1 MYLKRL
7 ELQGFKSFAD
17 KTVLDFGQGVTTV
30 VGPNGSGKS
39 NISDAIRWVMGEMSA
54 KSLRGSNMQ
63 DVIFAGTQTRKQV
76 NYAQVNLVLDNS
88 DKMFP
93 IDYDEVVVT
102 RKVFRSGESVYQIN
116 NSDCRLK
123 DIHELFMDTGLGRDG
138 YSMIGQGNVSQILST
153 KADDRRSFFEEAA
166 GVSKYKHR
174 KDEATR
180 KLASV
185 SENLLRINDVTQELE
200 RQLGPLESQSKK
212 ARKYIEL
219 YDEYKGLDVSMCLI
233 NLAKNAELLE
243 NVLKLYNSI
252 SDEIVQL
259 RSQESE
265 MEAKQNE
272 LYLKSSQKDDEQ
284 SAKNNELID
293 NEAKSMICTNE
304 ISICEN
310 DIKNNHALCD
320 RIDKEIEEL
329 EKKSE
334 QAREQ
339 IEQLLK
345 SVEEKTHQ
353 KQELIDGFEQIQNSN
368 SQIFETLNACRGEI
382 ERLQTEVI
390 EKMNEV
396 SSTKAKVQGIENL
409 RSSFIERREAVMVE
423 IANYGSGVEN
433 VKNEIK
439 QTQDSILKNTEKADA
454 MRKRVDGLNEKI
466 SLAQRENNE
475 RRDELSRLSVS
486 LNSKTSQKKILEG
499 MENDYEGFSRSVK
512 TVMTAPELKKA
523 AIYGTVSGIID
534 VEKKYVV
541 AIETALG
548 GAMQNI
554 VVENE
559 EDAKAAINHLKNT
572 RGGRATF
579 LPISAVKYRELDET
593 EKVLNSD
600 GYIGIASSL
609 VKYDKKYDSIIK
621 SLLARV
627 VVIDNMDNAV
637 KCAKQFNYKFK
648 IVTLDG
654 ELLNAGGSI
663 SGGSVNKSSG
673 FLSRSSEIKTLGEQI
688 TSLTL
693 EIKKLTKEAET
704 ADEDIN
710 KLKSQLENYNPL
722 LREYE
727 NEILVAKN
735 NLEHLEGVLSNS
747 DSSEKT
753 LNDELAQI
761 DAQLASSADEV
772 AKLINDARALE
783 RNIEALNEQI
793 KVKEEEFETASR
805 EKDERAN
812 MLMDETLRLKT
823 IENDIFNINKSIEDL
838 RISNEENSKIIQN
851 KLSDKQE
858 LSEKNNQLMSQID
871 AKNEE
876 IEQIKVIS
884 EKIKADIEKIE
895 KEKQAVVEGLKGIT
909 NSNKELTDRLITLQ
923 QELSKAEAKQQK
935 YETDSEN
942 IITRLWDEYELTQT
956 TAEEMKSEI
965 EDVNAAKQR
974 VTELK
979 GKIKALGSVNVD
991 AIEEYVTC
999 KERYDFLSKQKSD
1012 LEESQG
1018 NLNKVIESMQELM
1031 EEHFQKQFEE
1041 INKAFS
1047 RVFSE
1052 LFGGGK
1058 GRLYLSDPDDIM
1070 ESGIEIEVQ
1079 LPGKGLQNIN
1089 LYSGGEKSFIA
1100 IALLFAILEVKPTP
1114 FCFLDEIDA
1123 ALDDV
1128 NVARFATYLKNYLS
1142 ETQFIVITHRRG
1154 TMEAANIMYGVTMQ
1168 EKGVSKLL
1176 SLQIDDVEDSMLG
1189 Q

>member
-17 KTVLDFGQGVTTV
+17 KTVLDFGKGVTTV

-54 KSLRGSNMQ
+54 KSLRGANMQ

-116 NSDCRLK
+116 NSDCRLR

-185 SENLLRINDVTQELE
+185 SENLLRINDVTAELE
-200 RQLGPLESQSKK
+200 RQLGPLENQSKK

-233 NLAKNAELLE
+233 NLAKNAELFE
-243 NVLKLYNSI
+243 NAKELYNSI
-252 SDEIVQL
+252 SGEIDDL

-272 LYLKSSQKDDEQ
+272 LYLKSSQKDEEQ

-310 DIKNNHALCD
+310 DIKNNNALCE
-320 RIDKEIEEL
+320 RIDKEIAEL
-329 EKKSE
+329 ENKSE
-334 QAREQ
+334 QAKEQ
-339 IEQLLK
+339 IEQFLK
-345 SVEEKTHQ
+345 SVEEQTIQ
-353 KQELIDGFEQIQNSN
+353 KQELINGFEEIQNSN
-368 SQIFETLNACRGEI
+368 SEIFEKLNVCKNDI
-382 ERLQTEVI
+382 EKLQTEVI
-390 EKMNEV
+390 EKMNDV
-396 SSTKAKVQGIENL
+396 SSTKAKAQGIENL
-409 RSSFIERREAVMVE
+409 RSSFIERKETVMVE
-423 IANYGSGVEN
+423 IANHGSGVEN

-439 QTQDSILKNTEKADA
+439 QTEDSISKNTEKADA
-454 MRKRVDGLNEKI
+454 MRKRVDNLNEKI
-466 SLAQRENNE
+466 NSAQRENNDK
-475 RRDELSRLSVS
+475 RDELSRLNVS

-512 TVMTAPELKKA
+512 VVMTAPELKKA
-523 AIYGTVSGIID
+523 SIYGTVSGIID
-534 VEKKYVV
+534 VDKQYVV

-579 LPISAVKYRELDET
+579 LPISAVKYRELE
-593 EKVLNSD
+593 EAGKVTSCK
-600 GYIGIASSL
+600 GYVGIASSL
-609 VKYDKKYDSIIK
+609 VKYDRKYDSVIK

-637 KCAKQFNYKFK
+637 ECAKQFGYRFK

-673 FLSRSSEIKTLGEQI
+673 FLSRSAEIKALGEQI
-688 TSLTL
+688 TAITL
-693 EIKKLTKEAET
+693 DIKKLTKEIET
-704 ADEDIN
+704 ADNDIN
-710 KLKSQLENYNPL
+710 NLKSQLENYNPL

-735 NLEHLEGVLSNS
+735 NLEHLKGVLSSS
-747 DSSEKT
+747 DSSEKS
-753 LNDELAQI
+753 LSDELAQI
-761 DAQLASSADEV
+761 DAQLSSSADEV
-772 AKLINDARALE
+772 AKLINDARVLE
-783 RNIEALNEQI
+783 RSIETLNAQI
-793 KVKEEEFETASR
+793 KEKEEEFEAASR

-812 MLMDETLRLKT
+812 KLMDETLRLKT
-823 IENDIFNINKSIEDL
+823 IENEILNINKSIEDL
-838 RISNEENSKIIQN
+838 RVSNDENAKAIQN

-858 LSEKNNQLMSQID
+858 LCEKNIQLEAQIK

-876 IEQIKVIS
+876 IEQIKETS
-884 EKIKADIEKIE
+884 DKIKADIERIE

-909 NSNKELTDRLITLQ
+909 NSNKELTDRLMTLQ
-923 QELSKAEAKQQK
+923 QELSKAEAKQLK

-956 TAEEMKSEI
+956 TAEEIKNEI
-965 EDVNAAKQR
+965 EDVGAAKQR
-974 VTELK
+974 VAELK

-999 KERYDFLSKQKSD
+999 KERYDFLSKQKTD
-1012 LEESQG
+1012 LEESQE

-1047 RVFSE
+1047 RVFNE
-1052 LFGGGK
+1052 LFGGGR

-1176 SLQIDDVEDSMLG
+1176 SLQIDEVEDSMLG
-1189 Q
+1189 K